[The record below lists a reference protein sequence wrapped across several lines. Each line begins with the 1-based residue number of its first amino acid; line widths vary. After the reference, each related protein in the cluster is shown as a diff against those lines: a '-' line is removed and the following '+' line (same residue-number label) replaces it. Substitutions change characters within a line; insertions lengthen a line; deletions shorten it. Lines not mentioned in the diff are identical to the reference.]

1 VEILLDGKANLE
13 ELFAHL
19 TATSFVKAAESE
31 ANIRSPDIGILIPCK
46 IIVFWKAY
54 PEKLMI
60 HILLD
65 FLCLSGVSYPHENT
79 TSTSTKRDWGHS
91 FYDSYQRKMQLP

>member
-1 VEILLDGKANLE
+1 MPLY
-13 ELFAHL
+13 FAYG
-19 TATSFVKAAESE
+19 SNF
-31 ANIRSPDIGILIPCK
+31 RSPDIGIVMPCK
-46 IIVFWKAY
+46 IIVFGKAY

-79 TSTSTKRDWGHS
+79 TSTSTKRDRGHS